1 MRRSLAALALAL
13 VLPVP
18 ALAGDVTVKPG
29 ETLSEIADRA
39 GISMKRLMELNGISK
54 ADHVEAG
61 QKLKVPGQGGS
72 SSRSSG
78 GGAVATG
85 RVTVREGD
93 TLSEIAVRQ
102 GMSLNQLIALNGLS
116 KADHVEVGQTLNVT
130 GKVGSSSR
138 SSGGGTVAS
147 GRVTVREGDTLSEIA
162 NRQGMSLNQLIALNG
177 LSKADHVEVGQT
189 LKVTGKVAIAAPAPA
204 PFRKGA
210 SSHVVRSGESLSEIA
225 DGYGVPMSRLVA
237 INSIHD
243 PDHVEVGTQ
252 LKLKGEPPAPRPVQA
267 AAPRP
272 TPAPAPRERPVQ
284 AAAPRPEPA
293 AAAEVPKASQPVVT
307 QATASASSAA
317 PVVAATSQAA
327 AATTASRPI
336 ATTATTVAAP
346 IRTTPIAS
354 TPIAAATA
362 AAARPAAA
370 TRPVAAAIP
379 VATAVPTP
387 RPSTAVASITPRPV
401 APQTAKPAP
410 ASSSATT
417 VATSSWRRYGPL
429 QVDWSNWQPMGGS
442 LVAPI
447 LNAKGDTLYLAINCG
462 ARKMNATSA
471 AGDWRTWDDPQA
483 DFERRLVNDLC
494 SSRG

>member
-13 VLPVP
+13 VLPLP

-29 ETLSEIADRA
+29 ETLSEIADRL
-39 GISMKRLMELNGISK
+39 GISMKRLMELNGINK
-54 ADHVEAG
+54 ADHVEVG
-61 QKLKVPGQGGS
+61 QKLKVPGRAGS
-72 SSRSSG
+72 SSRSTG

-85 RVTVREGD
+85 RLTVREGD
-93 TLSEIAVRQ
+93 TLSEIA
-102 GMSLNQLIALNGLS
+102 A
-116 KADHVEVGQTLNVT
+116 
-130 GKVGSSSR
+130 
-138 SSGGGTVAS
+138 
-147 GRVTVREGDTLSEIA
+147 
-162 NRQGMSLNQLIALNG
+162 RQGMSLNQLIALNG

-189 LKVTGKVAIAAPAPA
+189 LKVTGKVATAAAPT

-210 SSHVVRSGESLSEIA
+210 NVHVVRSGESLSAIA

-237 INSIHD
+237 INAIND

-252 LKLKGEPPAPRPVQA
+252 LKLKGEPAAPRPRPAVA

-272 TPAPAPRERPVQ
+272 TPAPVPRERPVQ
-284 AAAPRPEPA
+284 AEAPRPEPA
-293 AAAEVPKASQPVVT
+293 AAAEVPKTSQPVVT
-307 QATASASSAA
+307 QAIVSASTAVAPTSSATA
-317 PVVAATSQAA
+317 PAASSWQPTPAA
-327 AATTASRPI
+327 TASRPI
-336 ATTATTVAAP
+336 TPAATPVAAP
-346 IRTTPIAS
+346 VRTTPVARTSIAAAAAAAS
-354 TPIAAATA
+354 TP
-362 AAARPAAA
+362 
-370 TRPVAAAIP
+370 VAA
-379 VATAVPTP
+379 AVPTP
-387 RPSTAVASITPRPV
+387 RPSTAAASINPRPV
-401 APQTAKPAP
+401 APQTRTAAATAVQASAP
-410 ASSSATT
+410 AAA
-417 VATSSWRRYGPL
+417 VATNSWRRYGPL

>member
-54 ADHVEAG
+54 PDHVEVG

-93 TLSEIAVRQ
+93 TLSEIADRQ

-116 KADHVEVGQTLNVT
+116 KADHVEVGQTLKVT
-130 GKVGSSSR
+130 GKGGSSSR
-138 SSGGGTVAS
+138 SSGGGTVAT

-189 LKVTGKVAIAAPAPA
+189 LKVTGKVATASAPA

-210 SSHVVRSGESLSEIA
+210 SSHVVRSGESLSAIA
-225 DGYGVPMSRLVA
+225 DGYGVPISRLVA
-237 INSIHD
+237 INAIND

-252 LKLKGEPPAPRPVQA
+252 LKLKGETPSPRPVQA

-284 AAAPRPEPA
+284 AATPRPEPA
-293 AAAEVPKASQPVVT
+293 AAAEVLKASQPVVT

-317 PVVAATSQAA
+317 PAV
-327 AATTASRPI
+327 ATT
-336 ATTATTVAAP
+336 TTVAAP
-346 IRTTPIAS
+346 IRTTPITS
-354 TPIAAATA
+354 TAIAAAT
-362 AAARPAAA
+362 AAA

-379 VATAVPTP
+379 VATAVPAP
-387 RPSTAVASITPRPV
+387 RPSTAVASTTPRPV

-410 ASSSATT
+410 ASSPATT

>member
-1 MRRSLAALALAL
+1 MRRSFAALALAL
-13 VLPVP
+13 VLPLP

-29 ETLSEIADRA
+29 ETLSEIADRL

-54 ADHVEAG
+54 ADHVEVG
-61 QKLKVPGQGGS
+61 QKLKVPGRAGS

-85 RVTVREGD
+85 RLTVREGD

-116 KADHVEVGQTLNVT
+116 KADHVEVGQTLKVT
-130 GKVGSSSR
+130 
-138 SSGGGTVAS
+138 GTVA
-147 GRVTVREGDTLSEIA
+147 T
-162 NRQGMSLNQLIALNG
+162 
-177 LSKADHVEVGQT
+177 
-189 LKVTGKVAIAAPAPA
+189 AAAPA

-210 SSHVVRSGESLSEIA
+210 NVHVVRSGESLSTIA

-237 INSIHD
+237 INAIND
-243 PDHVEVGTQ
+243 PNHVEVGTQ
-252 LKLKGEPPAPRPVQA
+252 LKLKGEPAVPRPRPVEA

-293 AAAEVPKASQPVVT
+293 AAAEVPKASQPGVT
-307 QATASASSAA
+307 QAIASASTAVAPTSSATV
-317 PVVAATSQAA
+317 PAA
-327 AATTASRPI
+327 ASWQPTPATTASQPI
-336 ATTATTVAAP
+336 TSVATAVATPV
-346 IRTTPIAS
+346 RTTPVAR
-354 TPIAAATA
+354 TPIAAAA
-362 AAARPAAA
+362 AAASTPLAA
-370 TRPVAAAIP
+370 
-379 VATAVPTP
+379 AVPTP
-387 RPSTAVASITPRPV
+387 RPSTAASSINPRPV
-401 APQTAKPAP
+401 APQTRTPSPA
-410 ASSSATT
+410 AAQTSAPSAA

>member
-1 MRRSLAALALAL
+1 
-13 VLPVP
+13 
-18 ALAGDVTVKPG
+18 
-29 ETLSEIADRA
+29 
-39 GISMKRLMELNGISK
+39 
-54 ADHVEAG
+54 
-61 QKLKVPGQGGS
+61 
-72 SSRSSG
+72 
-78 GGAVATG
+78 
-85 RVTVREGD
+85 
-93 TLSEIAVRQ
+93 
-102 GMSLNQLIALNGLS
+102 MSLNQLIALNGLS
-116 KADHVEVGQTLNVT
+116 
-130 GKVGSSSR
+130 R
-138 SSGGGTVAS
+138 
-147 GRVTVREGDTLSEIA
+147 
-162 NRQGMSLNQLIALNG
+162 
-177 LSKADHVEVGQT
+177 ADHVEVGQT
-189 LKVTGKVAIAAPAPA
+189 LKVTGKVATAAPAPA

-362 AAARPAAA
+362 AA

>member
-13 VLPVP
+13 VLPLP

-29 ETLSEIADRA
+29 ETLSEIADRL
-39 GISMKRLMELNGISK
+39 GISMKRLMELNGINK
-54 ADHVEAG
+54 ADHVEVG
-61 QKLKVPGQGGS
+61 QKLKVPGRAGS

-85 RVTVREGD
+85 RLTVREGD
-93 TLSEIAVRQ
+93 TLSEIA
-102 GMSLNQLIALNGLS
+102 A
-116 KADHVEVGQTLNVT
+116 
-130 GKVGSSSR
+130 
-138 SSGGGTVAS
+138 
-147 GRVTVREGDTLSEIA
+147 
-162 NRQGMSLNQLIALNG
+162 RQGMSLNQLIALNG

-189 LKVTGKVAIAAPAPA
+189 LKVTGKVATAAAPT

-210 SSHVVRSGESLSEIA
+210 NVHVVRSGESLSAIA

-237 INSIHD
+237 INAIND

-252 LKLKGEPPAPRPVQA
+252 LKLKGEPAVPRPRPAVA
-267 AAPRP
+267 AAPQP

-307 QATASASSAA
+307 QAIASASTAVAPTSSATVPA
-317 PVVAATSQAA
+317 AASWQPTPAATASQPVTSV
-327 AATTASRPI
+327 ATAV
-336 ATTATTVAAP
+336 ATPV
-346 IRTTPIAS
+346 RTTPVAR
-354 TPIAAATA
+354 TPIAAAA
-362 AAARPAAA
+362 AAASTPLAA
-370 TRPVAAAIP
+370 
-379 VATAVPTP
+379 AVPTP
-387 RPSTAVASITPRPV
+387 RPSSAAASINPRPV
-401 APQTAKPAP
+401 APQTRTAAATAVQASAP
-410 ASSSATT
+410 AAA
-417 VATSSWRRYGPL
+417 VATNSWRRYGPL

>member
-13 VLPVP
+13 VLPLP
-18 ALAGDVTVKPG
+18 AMAGAVTVKPG

-61 QKLKVPGQGGS
+61 QKLKVPGQGSS

-116 KADHVEVGQTLNVT
+116 KADHVEVGQTLKVT

-177 LSKADHVEVGQT
+177 LSKVDHVEVGQT
-189 LKVTGKVAIAAPAPA
+189 LKVTGKGATAPAPA

-237 INSIHD
+237 INAIND

-252 LKLKGEPPAPRPVQA
+252 LKLKGEAPAPRPVQA
-267 AAPRP
+267 ATPRP

-307 QATASASSAA
+307 QATASASNAA
-317 PVVAATSQAA
+317 PAVAATSQAA

-336 ATTATTVAAP
+336 ATTTTVAAP

-370 TRPVAAAIP
+370 AIP

-387 RPSTAVASITPRPV
+387 RPSTAVASNTPRPV

-410 ASSSATT
+410 ASSPATT
-417 VATSSWRRYGPL
+417 VASSSWRRYGPL

>member
-13 VLPVP
+13 VLPLP

-39 GISMKRLMELNGISK
+39 GISIKRLMELNGISK
-54 ADHVEAG
+54 ADHVEVG
-61 QKLKVPGQGGS
+61 QKLKVPGRAGS

-93 TLSEIAVRQ
+93 TLSEIA
-102 GMSLNQLIALNGLS
+102 
-116 KADHVEVGQTLNVT
+116 D
-130 GKVGSSSR
+130 
-138 SSGGGTVAS
+138 
-147 GRVTVREGDTLSEIA
+147 
-162 NRQGMSLNQLIALNG
+162 RQGMSLNQLIALNG

-189 LKVTGKVAIAAPAPA
+189 LKVTGKVATAPAPT

-210 SSHVVRSGESLSEIA
+210 NVHVVRSGDSLSAIA

-237 INSIHD
+237 INAIND

-252 LKLKGEPPAPRPVQA
+252 LKLKGEPAAPRPRPVEA

-293 AAAEVPKASQPVVT
+293 ASAEVPKASQPVVT
-307 QATASASSAA
+307 LATANASSAA
-317 PVVAATSQAA
+317 LTTAPATTASWQAA
-327 AATTASRPI
+327 PAATASRPI
-336 ATTATTVAAP
+336 TPASTPVAAP
-346 IRTTPIAS
+346 VRTTPVAR

-362 AAARPAAA
+362 AASTPIAASS
-370 TRPVAAAIP
+370 PVAA
-379 VATAVPTP
+379 AVPTP
-387 RPSTAVASITPRPV
+387 RPSTASASINPRPV
-401 APQTAKPAP
+401 APQTRTPSPAAAQ
-410 ASSSATT
+410 ASAPTAA

-447 LNAKGDTLYLAINCG
+447 LNAKGETLYLAINCS
-462 ARKMNATSA
+462 ARKMNATST

>member
-13 VLPVP
+13 VLPLP

-29 ETLSEIADRA
+29 ETLSEIADRL
-39 GISMKRLMELNGISK
+39 GISMKRLMELNGINK
-54 ADHVEAG
+54 ADHVEVG
-61 QKLKVPGQGGS
+61 QKLKVPGRAGS
-72 SSRSSG
+72 SSRSTG

-85 RVTVREGD
+85 RLTVREGD
-93 TLSEIAVRQ
+93 TLSEIA
-102 GMSLNQLIALNGLS
+102 A
-116 KADHVEVGQTLNVT
+116 
-130 GKVGSSSR
+130 
-138 SSGGGTVAS
+138 
-147 GRVTVREGDTLSEIA
+147 
-162 NRQGMSLNQLIALNG
+162 RQGMSLNQLIALNG

-189 LKVTGKVAIAAPAPA
+189 LKVTGKVATAAAPT

-210 SSHVVRSGESLSEIA
+210 TVHVVRSGESLSAIA

-237 INSIHD
+237 INAIND

-252 LKLKGEPPAPRPVQA
+252 LKLKGEPAVPRPRPVVAATPRPVEA

-307 QATASASSAA
+307 QAIASATVPAASSWQPTPTAIASQPISSVATAVAA
-317 PVVAATSQAA
+317 PV
-327 AATTASRPI
+327 
-336 ATTATTVAAP
+336 
-346 IRTTPIAS
+346 RTTPVAR
-354 TPIAAATA
+354 TPIAAAA
-362 AAARPAAA
+362 AAAS
-370 TRPVAAAIP
+370 TPVAA
-379 VATAVPTP
+379 AVPTP
-387 RPSTAVASITPRPV
+387 RPRTAAASISPRPV
-401 APQTAKPAP
+401 APQTRTAAATAVQASAP
-410 ASSSATT
+410 AAA
-417 VATSSWRRYGPL
+417 VATNSWRRYGPL

>member
-61 QKLKVPGQGGS
+61 QTLKVPGQGGS

-78 GGAVATG
+78 GGAVAT
-85 RVTVREGD
+85 
-93 TLSEIAVRQ
+93 
-102 GMSLNQLIALNGLS
+102 
-116 KADHVEVGQTLNVT
+116 
-130 GKVGSSSR
+130 
-138 SSGGGTVAS
+138 

-189 LKVTGKVAIAAPAPA
+189 LKVTGKGATAAPAPA

-237 INSIHD
+237 INAIND

-252 LKLKGEPPAPRPVQA
+252 LKLKGEPPAPRPRPVEA
-267 AAPRP
+267 ATPRP

-317 PVVAATSQAA
+317 PAVAAISQAA

-362 AAARPAAA
+362 AAAIPAAA

-379 VATAVPTP
+379 VAAAVPTP

-401 APQTAKPAP
+401 APQPAKPAP
-410 ASSSATT
+410 ASSPATT

>member
-61 QKLKVPGQGGS
+61 QTLKVPGQGGS

-116 KADHVEVGQTLNVT
+116 KADHVEVGQTLKVT

-138 SSGGGTVAS
+138 SSGGGAVAT

-189 LKVTGKVAIAAPAPA
+189 LKVTGKGATAAPAPA

>member
-13 VLPVP
+13 VLPLP
-18 ALAGDVTVKPG
+18 ALAGEVTVKPG

-39 GISMKRLMELNGISK
+39 GISIKRLMELNGISK
-54 ADHVEAG
+54 ADHVEVG
-61 QKLKVPGQGGS
+61 QKLKLPGRAGS

-93 TLSEIAVRQ
+93 TLSEIA
-102 GMSLNQLIALNGLS
+102 S
-116 KADHVEVGQTLNVT
+116 
-130 GKVGSSSR
+130 
-138 SSGGGTVAS
+138 
-147 GRVTVREGDTLSEIA
+147 
-162 NRQGMSLNQLIALNG
+162 RQGMSLNQLIALNG

-189 LKVTGKVAIAAPAPA
+189 LKVTGKVATAASPA

-210 SSHVVRSGESLSEIA
+210 NVHVVRSGDSLSAIA
-225 DGYGVPMSRLVA
+225 EGYGVSMSRLVA
-237 INSIHD
+237 INAIND

-252 LKLKGEPPAPRPVQA
+252 LKLKGEPAAPRPRPVETA
-267 AAPRP
+267 TPRP

-307 QATASASSAA
+307 QAIASASSATA
-317 PVVAATSQAA
+317 P
-327 AATTASRPI
+327 TASSWQP
-336 ATTATTVAAP
+336 TATASQPSTAASTPVAAP
-346 IRTTPIAS
+346 VRATPLAR

-362 AAARPAAA
+362 AAS
-370 TRPVAAAIP
+370 TPVAA
-379 VATAVPTP
+379 AVPTP
-387 RPSTAVASITPRPV
+387 RPSTAAASINPRPV
-401 APQTAKPAP
+401 APQTRTPSPAAAQASAP
-410 ASSSATT
+410 AAA

>member
-1 MRRSLAALALAL
+1 
-13 VLPVP
+13 
-18 ALAGDVTVKPG
+18 VKPG
-29 ETLSEIADRA
+29 ETLSEIADRL
-39 GISMKRLMELNGISK
+39 GISMKRLMELNGINK
-54 ADHVEAG
+54 ADHVEVG
-61 QKLKVPGQGGS
+61 QKLKVPGRAGS

-85 RVTVREGD
+85 RLTVREGD
-93 TLSEIAVRQ
+93 TLSEIA
-102 GMSLNQLIALNGLS
+102 A
-116 KADHVEVGQTLNVT
+116 
-130 GKVGSSSR
+130 
-138 SSGGGTVAS
+138 
-147 GRVTVREGDTLSEIA
+147 
-162 NRQGMSLNQLIALNG
+162 RQGMSLNQLIALNG

-189 LKVTGKVAIAAPAPA
+189 LKVTGKVATAAAPT

-210 SSHVVRSGESLSEIA
+210 NVHVVRSGESLSAIA

-237 INSIHD
+237 INAIND
-243 PDHVEVGTQ
+243 PDHVEVGSQ
-252 LKLKGEPPAPRPVQA
+252 LKLKGEPAAPRPRPAEA

-293 AAAEVPKASQPVVT
+293 AAAEVPQASQPVVT
-307 QATASASSAA
+307 QATAIASSIAPATAAVATWPAASSA
-317 PVVAATSQAA
+317 
-327 AATTASRPI
+327 
-336 ATTATTVAAP
+336 TATQASAPAPAVAAP
-346 IRTTPIAS
+346 VRATPVAR

-362 AAARPAAA
+362 AARTPIAA
-370 TRPVAAAIP
+370 TTPVIAATTP
-379 VATAVPTP
+379 VVAEVPTP
-387 RPSTAVASITPRPV
+387 RPSTAAASINPRPV
-401 APQTAKPAP
+401 APQTRTAAATAVQASAP
-410 ASSSATT
+410 ADA
-417 VATSSWRRYGPL
+417 VATNSWRRYGPL

>member
-1 MRRSLAALALAL
+1 
-13 VLPVP
+13 
-18 ALAGDVTVKPG
+18 
-29 ETLSEIADRA
+29 
-39 GISMKRLMELNGISK
+39 
-54 ADHVEAG
+54 
-61 QKLKVPGQGGS
+61 
-72 SSRSSG
+72 
-78 GGAVATG
+78 
-85 RVTVREGD
+85 
-93 TLSEIAVRQ
+93 
-102 GMSLNQLIALNGLS
+102 
-116 KADHVEVGQTLNVT
+116 
-130 GKVGSSSR
+130 
-138 SSGGGTVAS
+138 
-147 GRVTVREGDTLSEIA
+147 
-162 NRQGMSLNQLIALNG
+162 
-177 LSKADHVEVGQT
+177 
-189 LKVTGKVAIAAPAPA
+189 
-204 PFRKGA
+204 
-210 SSHVVRSGESLSEIA
+210 
-225 DGYGVPMSRLVA
+225 
-237 INSIHD
+237 
-243 PDHVEVGTQ
+243 
-252 LKLKGEPPAPRPVQA
+252 
-267 AAPRP
+267 
-272 TPAPAPRERPVQ
+272 
-284 AAAPRPEPA
+284 
-293 AAAEVPKASQPVVT
+293 VPKASQPVVT

>member
-1 MRRSLAALALAL
+1 MRRSLAALVLAL
-13 VLPVP
+13 MLPLP

-29 ETLSEIADRA
+29 DTLSEIADRA
-39 GISMKRLMELNGISK
+39 GISMKRLMEINGISK
-54 ADHVEAG
+54 ADHVEVG
-61 QKLKVPGQGGS
+61 QKLKVPSGVGS

-78 GGAVATG
+78 GGAGATG

-93 TLSEIAVRQ
+93 TLSEIADRQ

-116 KADHVEVGQTLNVT
+116 KADHVEVGQTLKVT

-138 SSGGGTVAS
+138 SSGGGAVTT
-147 GRVTVREGDTLSEIA
+147 GRVIVREGDTLSEIA

-189 LKVTGKVAIAAPAPA
+189 LKVTGKVATAPAPA

-210 SSHVVRSGESLSEIA
+210 TVHVVRSGESLSAIA

-237 INSIHD
+237 INAIND
-243 PDHVEVGTQ
+243 PDHVEVGSQ
-252 LKLKGEPPAPRPVQA
+252 LKLKGEPAAPKPRPVEA

-284 AAAPRPEPA
+284 ASAPRPEPA
-293 AAAEVPKASQPVVT
+293 AAAEVPKANQPVVT
-307 QATASASSAA
+307 EAAASASN
-317 PVVAATSQAA
+317 AA
-327 AATTASRPI
+327 AATAASWQAAPAATASRPI
-336 ATTATTVAAP
+336 
-346 IRTTPIAS
+346 S
-354 TPIAAATA
+354 TAATA
-362 AAARPAAA
+362 AAAPIRP
-370 TRPVAAAIP
+370 TPVARTPIAAAIP
-379 VATAVPTP
+379 VAAAVPTP
-387 RPSTAVASITPRPV
+387 RPTTAAANMTPRPV
-401 APQTAKPAP
+401 APQTRTAAP
-410 ASSSATT
+410 AAAQATT
-417 VATSSWRRYGPL
+417 PATAVATSSWRRYGPL

-442 LVAPI
+442 LVAPT

-462 ARKMNATSA
+462 ARKMNATST
-471 AGDWRTWDDPQA
+471 AGDWRTWDDPQS

>member
-13 VLPVP
+13 VLPLP

-29 ETLSEIADRA
+29 ETLSEIADRL
-39 GISMKRLMELNGISK
+39 GISMKRLMELNGINK
-54 ADHVEAG
+54 ADHVEVG
-61 QKLKVPGQGGS
+61 QKLKVPGRAGS

-78 GGAVATG
+78 AGAVATG
-85 RVTVREGD
+85 RLTVREGD
-93 TLSEIAVRQ
+93 TLSEIA
-102 GMSLNQLIALNGLS
+102 A
-116 KADHVEVGQTLNVT
+116 
-130 GKVGSSSR
+130 
-138 SSGGGTVAS
+138 
-147 GRVTVREGDTLSEIA
+147 
-162 NRQGMSLNQLIALNG
+162 RQGMSLNQLIALNG

-189 LKVTGKVAIAAPAPA
+189 LKVTGKVATAAAST

-210 SSHVVRSGESLSEIA
+210 NVHVVRSGESLSAIA

-237 INSIHD
+237 INAIND

-252 LKLKGEPPAPRPVQA
+252 LKLKGEPAAPRPGPAVA

-272 TPAPAPRERPVQ
+272 TPAPVPRERQVQ
-284 AAAPRPEPA
+284 AEAPRPEPA
-293 AAAEVPKASQPVVT
+293 AAAEVPKTSQPVVT
-307 QATASASSAA
+307 QAIASATAPAASSWQPTAVAA
-317 PVVAATSQAA
+317 PV
-327 AATTASRPI
+327 
-336 ATTATTVAAP
+336 
-346 IRTTPIAS
+346 RTTPVAR
-354 TPIAAATA
+354 TPIAAAA
-362 AAARPAAA
+362 AAASTPLAA
-370 TRPVAAAIP
+370 
-379 VATAVPTP
+379 AVPTP
-387 RPSTAVASITPRPV
+387 RPSTAAASINPRPV
-401 APQTAKPAP
+401 APQTRTAAATVVQASAP
-410 ASSSATT
+410 AAA
-417 VATSSWRRYGPL
+417 VATNSWRRYGPL

>member
-13 VLPVP
+13 VLPLP
-18 ALAGDVTVKPG
+18 ALAGTITVKPG
-29 ETLSEIADRA
+29 ETLSEIADRL
-39 GISMKRLMELNGISK
+39 GISMKRLMELNGINK
-54 ADHVEAG
+54 ADHVEVG
-61 QKLKVPGQGGS
+61 QKLKVPGRAGS

-85 RVTVREGD
+85 RLTVREGD
-93 TLSEIAVRQ
+93 TLSEIA
-102 GMSLNQLIALNGLS
+102 A
-116 KADHVEVGQTLNVT
+116 
-130 GKVGSSSR
+130 
-138 SSGGGTVAS
+138 
-147 GRVTVREGDTLSEIA
+147 
-162 NRQGMSLNQLIALNG
+162 RQGMSLNQLIALNG

-189 LKVTGKVAIAAPAPA
+189 LKVTGKVATAAAPT

-210 SSHVVRSGESLSEIA
+210 NVHVVRSGESLSAIA

-237 INSIHD
+237 INAIND

-252 LKLKGEPPAPRPVQA
+252 LKLKGEP

-272 TPAPAPRERPVQ
+272 RPVVAATPRPVE

-293 AAAEVPKASQPVVT
+293 AAAEVPKTSQPVVT
-307 QATASASSAA
+307 QAIASASTAVAPTSSATAPAASSWQPTPVAA
-317 PVVAATSQAA
+317 PVRTTPVARTSIAA
-327 AATTASRPI
+327 AA
-336 ATTATTVAAP
+336 AA
-346 IRTTPIAS
+346 AS
-354 TPIAAATA
+354 TP
-362 AAARPAAA
+362 
-370 TRPVAAAIP
+370 VAA
-379 VATAVPTP
+379 AVPTP
-387 RPSTAVASITPRPV
+387 RPSSAAASINPRPV
-401 APQTAKPAP
+401 APQTRTATATAVQASAP
-410 ASSSATT
+410 AAA
-417 VATSSWRRYGPL
+417 VATNSWRRYGPL

>member
-13 VLPVP
+13 LLPLP
-18 ALAGDVTVKPG
+18 ALAGTITVKPG
-29 ETLSEIADRA
+29 ETLSEIADRL
-39 GISMKRLMELNGISK
+39 GISMKRLMELNGINK
-54 ADHVEAG
+54 ADHVEVG
-61 QKLKVPGQGGS
+61 QKLKVPGRAGS

-85 RVTVREGD
+85 RLTVREGD
-93 TLSEIAVRQ
+93 TLSEIA
-102 GMSLNQLIALNGLS
+102 A
-116 KADHVEVGQTLNVT
+116 
-130 GKVGSSSR
+130 
-138 SSGGGTVAS
+138 
-147 GRVTVREGDTLSEIA
+147 
-162 NRQGMSLNQLIALNG
+162 RQGMSLNQLIALNG

-189 LKVTGKVAIAAPAPA
+189 LKVTGKVATAAAPT

-210 SSHVVRSGESLSEIA
+210 NVHVVRSGESLSAIA

-237 INSIHD
+237 INAIND
-243 PDHVEVGTQ
+243 PDHVEVGSQ
-252 LKLKGEPPAPRPVQA
+252 LKLKGEPAAPRPRPAVA

-284 AAAPRPEPA
+284 AEAPRPEPA
-293 AAAEVPKASQPVVT
+293 AAAEVPKTSQPVVT
-307 QATASASSAA
+307 QAIASASTAVAPTSSAIA
-317 PVVAATSQAA
+317 PAASSWQPTPAATASLPITPASTAA
-327 AATTASRPI
+327 AAPI
-336 ATTATTVAAP
+336 G
-346 IRTTPIAS
+346 TTPVAR
-354 TPIAAATA
+354 TPIAAAA
-362 AAARPAAA
+362 AAAS
-370 TRPVAAAIP
+370 TPVAA
-379 VATAVPTP
+379 AVPTP
-387 RPSTAVASITPRPV
+387 RPSTAAASINPRPV
-401 APQTAKPAP
+401 APQTRTPSPAAAQ
-410 ASSSATT
+410 ASAPSAA
-417 VATSSWRRYGPL
+417 VATNSWRRYGPL

>member
-1 MRRSLAALALAL
+1 MRRSFAALALAL
-13 VLPVP
+13 VLPLP

-29 ETLSEIADRA
+29 ETLSEIADRL
-39 GISMKRLMELNGISK
+39 GISMKRLMELNGIRK
-54 ADHVEAG
+54 ADHVEVG
-61 QKLKVPGQGGS
+61 QKLKVPGQAGS

-85 RVTVREGD
+85 RLTVREGD

-116 KADHVEVGQTLNVT
+116 KADHVEVGQTLKVT
-130 GKVGSSSR
+130 
-138 SSGGGTVAS
+138 GTVA
-147 GRVTVREGDTLSEIA
+147 T
-162 NRQGMSLNQLIALNG
+162 
-177 LSKADHVEVGQT
+177 
-189 LKVTGKVAIAAPAPA
+189 AAAPA

-210 SSHVVRSGESLSEIA
+210 NVHVVRSGESLSTIA

-237 INSIHD
+237 INAIND
-243 PDHVEVGTQ
+243 PNHVEVGTQ
-252 LKLKGEPPAPRPVQA
+252 LKLKGEPAVPRPRPVEA

-307 QATASASSAA
+307 QAIASASSATA
-317 PVVAATSQAA
+317 PAAASWQPTPTATASPPITPASTAA
-327 AATTASRPI
+327 AAPVRP
-336 ATTATTVAAP
+336 
-346 IRTTPIAS
+346 TPMAR
-354 TPIAAATA
+354 TPIAAAA
-362 AAARPAAA
+362 AAAS
-370 TRPVAAAIP
+370 TPVAA
-379 VATAVPTP
+379 AVPTP
-387 RPSTAVASITPRPV
+387 RPSTAAASINPRPV
-401 APQTAKPAP
+401 APQPRTPSPAAAQ
-410 ASSSATT
+410 ASAPSAV

-447 LNAKGDTLYLAINCG
+447 LNTKGDTLYLAINCG

>member
-13 VLPVP
+13 VLPLP

-29 ETLSEIADRA
+29 ETLSEIADRL
-39 GISMKRLMELNGISK
+39 GISMKRLMELNGINK
-54 ADHVEAG
+54 ADHVEVG
-61 QKLKVPGQGGS
+61 QKLKVPGRAGS

-85 RVTVREGD
+85 RLTVREGD
-93 TLSEIAVRQ
+93 TLSEIA
-102 GMSLNQLIALNGLS
+102 A
-116 KADHVEVGQTLNVT
+116 
-130 GKVGSSSR
+130 
-138 SSGGGTVAS
+138 
-147 GRVTVREGDTLSEIA
+147 
-162 NRQGMSLNQLIALNG
+162 RQGMSLNQLIALNG

-189 LKVTGKVAIAAPAPA
+189 LKVTGKVATAAAPT

-210 SSHVVRSGESLSEIA
+210 NVHVVRSGESLSAIA

-237 INSIHD
+237 INAIND

-252 LKLKGEPPAPRPVQA
+252 LKLKGEPAVPRPRPAVA
-267 AAPRP
+267 AAPQP

-307 QATASASSAA
+307 QAIASASTAVAPTSSATAQTAA
-317 PVVAATSQAA
+317 PAA
-327 AATTASRPI
+327 ASWQPTPAATASRPI
-336 ATTATTVAAP
+336 TPAATPVAAP
-346 IRTTPIAS
+346 VRTTPVAR
-354 TPIAAATA
+354 TPIAAAA
-362 AAARPAAA
+362 AAASTPLAA
-370 TRPVAAAIP
+370 
-379 VATAVPTP
+379 AVPTP
-387 RPSTAVASITPRPV
+387 RPSSAAASINPRPV
-401 APQTAKPAP
+401 APQTRTAAATAVQASAP
-410 ASSSATT
+410 AAA
-417 VATSSWRRYGPL
+417 VATNSWRRYGPL